1 MNTLKEQ
8 QPDTNVHNI
17 SNVIT
22 YPNHHFGIFTPSR
35 LQLHSNV
42 DIKEGELIR
51 LGKSKFYTIIG
62 VKKVKPSNPDMI
74 KESADTL
81 IVGGEVL
88 NPRYKIGVTK
98 FYTLEVKEGKL

>member
-1 MNTLKEQ
+1 MNTLNEQ
-8 QPDTNVHNI
+8 QTDTNVHVI
-17 SNVIT
+17 SNILT
-22 YPNHHFGIFTPSR
+22 YPNYHFGIFTPSR

-51 LGKSKFYTIIG
+51 LGKKFYTIIG
-62 VKKVKPSNPDMI
+62 VKKVKLSNPDMI

-81 IVGGEVL
+81 IVDGEVL

-98 FYTLEVKEGKL
+98 FYTLDVKEN